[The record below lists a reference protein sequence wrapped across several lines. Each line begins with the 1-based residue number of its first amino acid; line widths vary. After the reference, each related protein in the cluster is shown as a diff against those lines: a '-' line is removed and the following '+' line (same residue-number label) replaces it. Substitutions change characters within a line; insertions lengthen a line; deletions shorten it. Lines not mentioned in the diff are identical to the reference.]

1 MCPYL
6 LTCAEIERVCIQT
19 QAATRRNHQWST
31 SPMNFRDLEYI
42 LAVARAGQFSQ
53 AAVKCNV
60 SQPALS
66 NQIKKL
72 ELELGADLFL
82 RLSGGVQLTDCGKR
96 VLEIAERVL
105 ADAQLIRDTATEFR
119 DPEAIPFKI
128 GMTPT
133 LAPYLT
139 KYFAGLFK
147 TLFPDM
153 KVVLIEDLPQNMM
166 AMVEDHRLDTAL
178 IAKTNFEGNLDFTSI
193 WTEPLYLAM
202 REDHPLSTLSSIA
215 AEEVPAHDFIRLPH
229 SFGYELEVRLPSPSS
244 VSRIGKTFDLS
255 ALRFETVCRHVCHSD
270 DCTIVSALAAA
281 QFKRD
286 GWPMSFVPFEGPGH
300 LRDLGAVSRP
310 NCPRK
315 ILLSKIGT
323 YISKSPPEG
332 VTPTFFGVPSEDM

>member
-1 MCPYL
+1 
-6 LTCAEIERVCIQT
+6 
-19 QAATRRNHQWST
+19 
-31 SPMNFRDLEYI
+31 MNFRDLEYV
-42 LAVARAGQFSQ
+42 LAVARAGKFSQ
-53 AAVKCNV
+53 AADMCNV

-72 ELELGADLFL
+72 ERELGADLFL

-105 ADAQLIRDTATEFR
+105 ADAQLIRDTAAEFR
-119 DPEAIPFKI
+119 DPEAIPFRI
-128 GMTPT
+128 GITPT

-166 AMVEDHRLDTAL
+166 SMVEDHMLDTAL
-178 IAKTNFEGNLDFTSI
+178 IAKANFRGDLDFTSI
-193 WTEPLYLAM
+193 WNEPLYLAM
-202 REDHPLSTLSSIA
+202 REHHPLSTLSSITP
-215 AEEVPAHDFIRLPH
+215 EEVPVHDFIRLPH
-229 SFGYELEVRLPSPSS
+229 SFGYDLEPRLPSPDRM
-244 VSRIGKTFDLS
+244 SRIGKTFDLS

-286 GWPMSFVPFEGPGH
+286 RWPMSFVPFEGPGN
-300 LRDLGAVSRP
+300 LRDLGTVSRP
-310 NCPRK
+310 NYPRK
-315 ILLSKIGT
+315 ILLSKIGS
-323 YISKSPPEG
+323 YINTTPPEG
-332 VTPTFFGVPSEDM
+332 VTPTFVGLPSESITNPRETAVSVEPMQHLGGKDQ